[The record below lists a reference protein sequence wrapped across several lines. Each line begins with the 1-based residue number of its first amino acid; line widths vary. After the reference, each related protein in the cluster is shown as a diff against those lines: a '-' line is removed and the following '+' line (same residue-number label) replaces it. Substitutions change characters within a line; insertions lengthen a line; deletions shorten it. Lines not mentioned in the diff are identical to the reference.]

1 MTAIKK
7 AAGGYHTTTA
17 TATHN
22 ATDFIAAGIRQAS
35 AKGSFCLK
43 AGTGID
49 RQQYRAV
56 KRRDRIHPG
65 AEHTTEYAGNLPDN
79 EVFSRPEFKDGSIFG
94 CVYGF
99 GAGSVYPQ
107 GRQHGVFHVFKPSST
122 RYRLNTVASGFQSQY
137 GAETMTKV
145 NTHPT
150 PALGT
155 PSHLARQQAIENALS
170 TALYFIRLPNTES
183 GLKAATGRAIRAA
196 SMLKQACAEIQNG
209 RAA

>member
-1 MTAIKK
+1 MTTPTKK
-7 AAGGYHTTTA
+7 AAGGFKTTTA

-22 ATDFIAAGIRQAS
+22 ATDFIATCTRQTS

-56 KRRDRIHPG
+56 KRRDRILPG
-65 AEHTTEYAGNLPDN
+65 ASHTTEYAGNLPDS

-107 GRQHGVFHVFKPSST
+107 GRQHGVFHVTKPSST
-122 RYRLNTVASGFQSQY
+122 RCPSQAASGFQSQY

-145 NTHPT
+145 NTTTT
-150 PALGT
+150 PALGNT
-155 PSHLARQQAIENALS
+155 SPLTRQQAIESALS
-170 TALYFIRLPNTES
+170 DALHLVRTTGTQHGIH
-183 GLKAATGRAIRAA
+183 AATGRAIRAA
-196 SMLKQACAEIQNG
+196 SLLKQACSEAREG
-209 RAA
+209 GAA